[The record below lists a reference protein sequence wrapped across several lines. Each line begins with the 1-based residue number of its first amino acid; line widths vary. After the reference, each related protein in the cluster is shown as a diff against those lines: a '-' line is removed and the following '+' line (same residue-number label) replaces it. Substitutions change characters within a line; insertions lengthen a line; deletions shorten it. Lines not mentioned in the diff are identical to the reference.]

1 MKTILDSLNEKQKEA
16 VLHAKGPLLVI
27 AGAGSGKTRALTHR
41 IAYLIK
47 EKGVNPWNILAV
59 TFTNKAANEMKE
71 RIAGLLGKQMDD
83 STLPSVGTFHATC
96 VRILR
101 KHIHLLN
108 YENQFNIYDMADQ
121 QILMKHILKDL
132 DFDEQSIKPK
142 ALLNHISG
150 AKNELITPQ
159 QYRKTMV
166 HNFFTERVAT
176 VYSSYQ
182 KALQQNNALD
192 FDDIIMKTV
201 ELFKK
206 EPRVLDQYQEK
217 FKYISIDEYQDT
229 NHAQYVLTNLLAEKY
244 RNLCVIG
251 DSDQGIYS
259 FRGANITNILSFEKD
274 YPDARIVLLEQN
286 YRSTQNILD
295 AAHAIIS
302 KNAKRKDKKLWT
314 EKVGGEKIKEA
325 VLDNERAEA
334 EYVCKEIKDKLLG
347 YEAPSYKD
355 FVILYRTN
363 AQSRVMEESFL
374 RYGIPYRIVGGIKFY
389 ERKEIKDMIAYLRVI
404 QNPSDSVSLFRII
417 NTPTRKIGAKTIEII
432 QAYAFKNNSTFF
444 QAMVEIEKITE
455 INPGKREV
463 IKKFV
468 ELIKELQKVNARFTA
483 SGIIKHVLDYTGYK
497 KFIDDGTVEGE
508 SRLENIYE
516 LINVSS
522 KYDNIEPGLSLNIFL
537 EEIALIADVDSMEDQ
552 ENSVTLMTIH
562 SAKGLEFPFVFIIG
576 LEEGLLPH
584 SQSLLEREQ
593 LEEERRLMYVGVTR
607 AREKLYLLRAHSR
620 MVYGETQENTPSQ
633 FIADI
638 PEELIEADQRSARS
652 IRKVEASELD
662 YTPIPYED
670 YDDAEPIILRD
681 GDRVRH
687 HSFGEGTIVAVTG
700 GVVSVAFDN
709 PRYGL
714 KKLALSIAPL
724 TKIE

>member
-1 MKTILDSLNEKQKEA
+1 M
-16 VLHAKGPLLVI
+16 
-27 AGAGSGKTRALTHR
+27 
-41 IAYLIK
+41 
-47 EKGVNPWNILAV
+47 
-59 TFTNKAANEMKE
+59 
-71 RIAGLLGKQMDD
+71 
-83 STLPSVGTFHATC
+83 
-96 VRILR
+96 
-101 KHIHLLN
+101 
-108 YENQFNIYDMADQ
+108 
-121 QILMKHILKDL
+121 
-132 DFDEQSIKPK
+132 
-142 ALLNHISG
+142 
-150 AKNELITPQ
+150 
-159 QYRKTMV
+159 
-166 HNFFTERVAT
+166 
-176 VYSSYQ
+176 
-182 KALQQNNALD
+182 
-192 FDDIIMKTV
+192 
-201 ELFKK
+201 
-206 EPRVLDQYQEK
+206 
-217 FKYISIDEYQDT
+217 
-229 NHAQYVLTNLLAEKY
+229 
-244 RNLCVIG
+244 IG

-259 FRGANITNILSFEKD
+259 FRGANITNILNFEKD

-334 EYVCKEIKDKLLG
+334 EYVCKEIKDKLLN

-355 FVILYRTN
+355 FVVLYRTN

-389 ERKEIKDMIAYLRVI
+389 ERKEIKDMVAYLRVI
-404 QNPSDSVSLFRII
+404 QNTSDSVSLFRII
-417 NTPTRKIGAKTIEII
+417 NTPPRKIGSKTIETI
-432 QAYAFKNNSTFF
+432 QAYAFKNNMTFF
-444 QAMVEIEKITE
+444 QAMEDIEKITDINIGKQE
-455 INPGKREV
+455 I

-468 ELIKELQKVNARFTA
+468 EMIKELRKVNAQFTA

-562 SAKGLEFPFVFIIG
+562 SAKGLEFPYVFIIG

-593 LEEERRLMYVGVTR
+593 LEEERRLMYVAITR

-633 FIADI
+633 FLADI
-638 PEELIEADQRSARS
+638 PEELLEADQRSARS
-652 IRKVEASELD
+652 IRKVEEADLD

-670 YDDAEPIILRD
+670 YDDAEPVILRD
-681 GDRVRH
+681 GDRVKH
-687 HSFGEGTIVAVTG
+687 HSFGEGTVVAVTG
-700 GVVSVAFDN
+700 GVASVAFDN

>member
-1 MKTILDSLNEKQKEA
+1 VGDILDSLNEKQKEA
-16 VLHAKGPLLVI
+16 VLHAKGPMLVI

-47 EKGVNPWNILAV
+47 EKGVSPWNILAV
-59 TFTNKAANEMKE
+59 TFTNKAANEMKK
-71 RIAGLLGKQMDD
+71 RIAGLLDKQTDD
-83 STLPSVGTFHATC
+83 SSLPSVGTFHATC

-108 YENQFNIYDMADQ
+108 YESQFNIYDMADQ
-121 QILMKHILKDL
+121 RILMKHILRDL

-142 ALLNHISG
+142 ALLNYISG

-176 VYSSYQ
+176 VYYAYQ
-182 KALQQNNALD
+182 KALHQNNALD

-206 EPRVLDQYQEK
+206 DPKVLDQYQEK

-259 FRGANITNILSFEKD
+259 FRGANITNILNFEKD
-274 YPDARIVLLEQN
+274 YSDARIVLLEQN

-302 KNAKRKDKKLWT
+302 KNVKRKDKKLWT
-314 EKVGGEKIKEA
+314 KKVGGEKIKET
-325 VLDNERAEA
+325 VLDNERSEA
-334 EYVCKEIKDKLLG
+334 GYVCKEIKDKLLY
-347 YEAPSYKD
+347 YEAPNYKD
-355 FVILYRTN
+355 FVVLYRTN
-363 AQSRVMEESFL
+363 AQSRIMEESFL

-389 ERKEIKDMIAYLRVI
+389 ERKEIKDMVAYLRVI
-404 QNPSDSVSLFRII
+404 QNPSDSVSIFRII
-417 NTPTRKIGAKTIEII
+417 NTPPRKIGAKTIETI
-432 QAYAFKNNSTFF
+432 QAHAFKNSLTFF
-444 QAMVEIEKITE
+444 QAMEDIDSITE
-455 INPGKREV
+455 INPGKREI

-468 ELIKELQKVNARFTA
+468 ELIKELHKVNAQFTA

-497 KFIDDGTVEGE
+497 KLIDDGTVEGE

-562 SAKGLEFPFVFIIG
+562 SAKGLEFPYVFIIG

-593 LEEERRLMYVGVTR
+593 LEEERRLMYVAVTR

-633 FIADI
+633 FFADI
-638 PEELIEADQRSARS
+638 PEELLEADQRSTRS
-652 IRKVEASELD
+652 IRKIKESDMD

-670 YDDAEPIILRD
+670 YGDAEPVILRD
-681 GDRVRH
+681 GDRVKH
-687 HSFGEGTIVAVTG
+687 HSFGEGTVVAVTG
-700 GVVSVAFDN
+700 GVASIAFDN